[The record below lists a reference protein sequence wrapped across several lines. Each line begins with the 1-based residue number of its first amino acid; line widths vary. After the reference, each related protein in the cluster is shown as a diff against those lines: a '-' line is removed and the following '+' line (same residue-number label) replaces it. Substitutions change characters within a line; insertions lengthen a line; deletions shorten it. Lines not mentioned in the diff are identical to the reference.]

1 MWNRGG
7 RMGMNS
13 LQQKKRRPAPQQAQ
27 PRLEQTVRRQLAGA
41 VGAEFFQNRDPI
53 AHVTEDF
60 QRTFDWIGSRKAQA
74 LGGMEQEGQMP
85 WQPPGLEGLEGAR
98 EGQEDDRMAEPPGQ
112 ELAGPGGKATDMDRM
127 VSPSPFPGDRMF
139 LNRFSQIAFQRG
151 TLAGAVLRGSG
162 KMMLFSCLKRTAGQ
176 SQPVN
181 QRQQKL
187 SEAASQR
194 RNVAGNS
201 PDQVV
206 FNRGQVDGAVG
217 LVVDVLRD
225 ARRVVDSMTK
235 LAQGENALPEGS
247 GAETL
252 RRTYPFLSDT
262 RERELL
268 AGYREKLDAA
278 QSPQDRAVL
287 QNAIVKTQ
295 ALIDKKQQM
304 KQRFTARLREV
315 SDAAAQALAD
325 FEQPGFAQEL
335 TQLLA
340 GQPALE
346 PPPEDEGSGNPPE
359 QDQDNQDDVQWE

>member
-1 MWNRGG
+1 
-7 RMGMNS
+7 MNS
-13 LQQKKRRPAPQQAQ
+13 LQQWKKRVIPASQKPQLQ
-27 PRLEQTVRRQLAGA
+27 LEQTVRRQLAGA
-41 VGAEFFQNRDPI
+41 AGAEFFQNRDPI

-74 LGGMEQEGQMP
+74 LGGMEEEGQMP
-85 WQPPGLEGLEGAR
+85 WQPPNLEGLEGAR
-98 EGQEDDRMAEPPGQ
+98 EGREARTDQPPGR
-112 ELAGPGGKATDMDRM
+112 ELAGPGGEQTDMDRM
-127 VSPSPFPGDRMF
+127 VSPSPFPGDKMF

-162 KMMLFSCLKRTAGQ
+162 KMMLFSCLKRTVGQ
-176 SQPVN
+176 SQPTN

-187 SEAASQR
+187 FEAGSQR

-201 PDQVV
+201 PDQVI

-235 LAQGENALPEGS
+235 LAQGDNVLADGS

-252 RRTYPFLSDT
+252 RKAYPFLSDAQ
-262 RERELL
+262 ERGLL
-268 AGYREKLDAA
+268 RDYREKLASA

-304 KQRFTARLREV
+304 KQRFIARLREV
-315 SDAAAQALAD
+315 SDAATQALTD
-325 FEQPGFAQEL
+325 FGQPGFAPEL

-340 GQPALE
+340 GQVVPE
-346 PPPEDEGSGNPPE
+346 PPPEDEGSGNKSE
-359 QDQDNQDDVQWE
+359 QENSDWDTMKWT